1 MSKKKKMMFQR
12 DVSCWGINVED
23 PKSCLKKERSVL
35 SEIAFSQRKK
45 KEPQN
50 SLLVA
55 PFHFFNIWTK
65 NILQFKIYWDWELVF
80 FFQIYHK
87 AFLTALKGKNK
98 IIYFKIGE
106 LY

>member
-1 MSKKKKMMFQR
+1 MFQH

-35 SEIAFSQRKK
+35 SENAFSQRKK

-65 NILQFKIYWDWELVF
+65 NILQFKIYWDGELVF
-80 FFQIYHK
+80 FFFSNISQSFSYSTK
-87 AFLTALKGKNK
+87 RK
-98 IIYFKIGE
+98 E
-106 LY
+106 